1 MNRGGRLVS
10 SRIWRTDL
18 SLINVRI
25 YNLKDM
31 SDELILVQNL
41 IHEFRGKKVML
52 DFDLA
57 RLYQVETRVLN
68 QSVKR
73 NLKRFPPDFMFQL
86 TEEEWLTNSSQIVM
100 TSNRPK
106 SALPYAFTEQ
116 GVAMLSGLLKSDVA
130 IAANIAIMR
139 AFVQVREYLLA
150 ASTVSAELK
159 ELRAKVDL
167 LALQRE
173 EDLGAVNDLSEDVRQ
188 DIDNLYLAIGELSS
202 RIEEKKQT
210 PRRKIGFQ
218 QKMDD

>member
-1 MNRGGRLVS
+1 
-10 SRIWRTDL
+10 
-18 SLINVRI
+18 
-25 YNLKDM
+25 M

-73 NLKRFPPDFMFQL
+73 NLKRFPSDFMFQL

-139 AFVQVREYLLA
+139 AFVQIREYLLA

-173 EDLGAVNDLSEDVRQ
+173 DDLGAVNDLSEDVRK

-202 RIEEKKQT
+202 RMEEKKVE

-218 QKMDD
+218 QNMED

>member
-1 MNRGGRLVS
+1 MS
-10 SRIWRTDL
+10 EDL
-18 SLINVRI
+18 II
-25 YNLKDM
+25 
-31 SDELILVQNL
+31 VQNL
-41 IHEFRGKKVML
+41 IYEIRGQKVML

-73 NLKRFPPDFMFQL
+73 NLKRFPSDFMFQL
-86 TEEEWLTNSSQIVM
+86 TEDEWFNNSSQIVM

-173 EDLGAVNDLSEDVRQ
+173 EDLGAVNDLSEDVRE

-202 RIEEKKQT
+202 RIEEKKHE

-218 QKMDD
+218 QNMED

>member
-1 MNRGGRLVS
+1 MS
-10 SRIWRTDL
+10 EDL
-18 SLINVRI
+18 MI
-25 YNLKDM
+25 
-31 SDELILVQNL
+31 VQNL
-41 IHEFRGKKVML
+41 IYEIRGQKVML

-57 RLYQVETRVLN
+57 RLYQVSTGALN
-68 QSVKR
+68 QAVKR
-73 NLKRFPPDFMFQL
+73 NIERFPADFMFRL
-86 TEEEWLTNSSQIVM
+86 TGEEVQNMMSQFVISSKRK
-100 TSNRPK
+100 TSTP
-106 SALPYAFTEQ
+106 PFAFTEQ

-173 EDLGAVNDLSEDVRQ
+173 EDLRAVNDLSEDVRQ

-202 RIEEKKQT
+202 RIEEKKQA

-218 QKMDD
+218 QDMEG

>member
-1 MNRGGRLVS
+1 
-10 SRIWRTDL
+10 
-18 SLINVRI
+18 
-25 YNLKDM
+25 M

-86 TEEEWLTNSSQIVM
+86 TEDEWITNSSQIVM

-167 LALQRE
+167 LAMQQE
-173 EDLGAVNDLSEDVRQ
+173 ENLGAVNDLSEDVRE
-188 DIDNLYLAIGELSS
+188 DIDNLYLAIGQLSS
-202 RIEEKKQT
+202 RIEEKKRE

-218 QKMDD
+218 QNMED

>member
-1 MNRGGRLVS
+1 
-10 SRIWRTDL
+10 
-18 SLINVRI
+18 
-25 YNLKDM
+25 M
-31 SDELILVQNL
+31 SGELILVQNL

-86 TEEEWLTNSSQIVM
+86 TEDEWITNSSQIVM

-130 IAANIAIMR
+130 IAANIAIIR

-150 ASTVSAELK
+150 ASTVSAELN

-188 DIDNLYLAIGELSS
+188 DIDNLYLAIGEISS
-202 RIEEKKQT
+202 RMEEKKQE

-218 QKMDD
+218 QNMED

>member
-1 MNRGGRLVS
+1 
-10 SRIWRTDL
+10 
-18 SLINVRI
+18 
-25 YNLKDM
+25 M

-167 LALQRE
+167 LAMQRE

-202 RIEEKKQT
+202 RIEEKKQAL
-210 PRRKIGFQ
+210 RRKIGFQ
-218 QKMDD
+218 QNMED

>member
-1 MNRGGRLVS
+1 M
-10 SRIWRTDL
+10 
-18 SLINVRI
+18 
-25 YNLKDM
+25 KAM

-68 QSVKR
+68 QAVKR
-73 NLKRFPPDFMFQL
+73 NIKRFPPDFMFQL
-86 TEEEWLTNSSQIVM
+86 TEDEWITNSSQIVM

-202 RIEEKKQT
+202 RMEEKKNE
-210 PRRKIGFQ
+210 PRRKIGFRQ
-218 QKMDD
+218 NMDD